1 MLQQTNLSTTSAQT
15 LQLTLIGFLTFSPPL
30 PRPQRLDVVA
40 RTTCTHIQS
49 PQGAVLGD
57 APQVL
62 RRRKQQGA
70 GAGVMDCVN
79 WVVSEDHQHGLL
91 ACAPWAGSVTL
102 RSWKWSSAHHF
113 FSSWPFTDIQR
124 PSLVGASAVLRLR
137 VGGHG
142 LEPVA
147 HLEVGSGS
155 HQKSRC
161 PSSSPSRFSSK
172 LRSPA
177 LSGRGSR
184 PSGRTSG

>member
-1 MLQQTNLSTTSAQT
+1 
-15 LQLTLIGFLTFSPPL
+15 
-30 PRPQRLDVVA
+30 
-40 RTTCTHIQS
+40 
-49 PQGAVLGD
+49 
-57 APQVL
+57 
-62 RRRKQQGA
+62 
-70 GAGVMDCVN
+70 MDCVN

-142 LEPVA
+142 LELVA

-172 LRSPA
+172 LRSSRIRMWDGGQRWNAPQPFQFPMCLELLNSVVLLIVA
-177 LSGRGSR
+177 LNFSMAAVDSKLYYLPDTTGNVILCYPNTYFQRS
-184 PSGRTSG
+184 PSSFHFPIRKYLNV